1 MKRSINLFLFS
12 IIILITACQPEKSS
26 EKSIEEIRNSDLV
39 GNAAI
44 IRNPVSADEVTDT
57 VNVAKMEFEE
67 PIFEFGEV
75 EAGEI
80 VTHTFDFRNTGKVPL
95 LISDARSTCGCTV
108 PDWPEELIHP
118 GEKGQIKVKFNTKN
132 MLRMQK
138 KPVTVVA
145 NTYPSET
152 KVYLS
157 GFVREKKE
165 G

>member
-1 MKRSINLFLFS
+1 MKRKINLFLFS
-12 IIILITACQPEKSS
+12 IIIILSACQSEKTS

-57 VNVAKMEFEE
+57 VNVAKIEFEE
-67 PIFEFGEV
+67 TIYEFGEV

-80 VTHTFDFRNTGKVPL
+80 VAHTFNFTNTGKVPL
-95 LISDARSTCGCTV
+95 LISNARSTCGCTV
-108 PDWPEELIHP
+108 PDWPQELIHP
-118 GEKGQIKVKFNTKN
+118 GEKGKIKVRFNTKN
-132 MLRMQK
+132 MLRAQK

-157 GFVREKKE
+157 GFVREKQE

>member
-1 MKRSINLFLFS
+1 MKHKINLFLFS
-12 IIILITACQPEKSS
+12 LIIVFSACQPEKTT

-44 IRNPVSADEVTDT
+44 IRNPVSANEMTVT

-67 PIFEFGEV
+67 TIFEFGDV
-75 EAGEI
+75 EAGEV
-80 VTHTFDFRNTGKVPL
+80 VTHTFNFTNTGKVPL

-108 PDWPEELIHP
+108 PDWPEELIQP
-118 GEKGQIKVKFNTKN
+118 GEKGAIKVRFNTKN
-132 MLRMQK
+132 MLRTQK
-138 KPVTVVA
+138 KPVTVIA